1 MLAELR
7 NDEDARE
14 AAATLVEVCETRRRR
29 VEAVNLR
36 RQSLVNVLP
45 VLVVEHGRPKD
56 AEAVNL
62 RFGGKQGYKY
72 DWCDLVG

>member
-7 NDEDARE
+7 NDEDVRE
-14 AAATLVEVCETRRRR
+14 AAAILENVCETRRRR

-45 VLVVEHGRPKD
+45 VYLVEQDRPKD

-72 DWCDLVG
+72 DWCELVG

>member
-7 NDEDARE
+7 NDEDVQE
-14 AAATLVEVCETRRRR
+14 AAATLVKVCETRRRR

-45 VLVVEHGRPKD
+45 V
-56 AEAVNL
+56 
-62 RFGGKQGYKY
+62 
-72 DWCDLVG
+72 

>member
-7 NDEDARE
+7 NDEDVRE
-14 AAATLVEVCETRRRR
+14 AAATLVKVCETRRRR

-45 VLVVEHGRPKD
+45 V
-56 AEAVNL
+56 
-62 RFGGKQGYKY
+62 
-72 DWCDLVG
+72 